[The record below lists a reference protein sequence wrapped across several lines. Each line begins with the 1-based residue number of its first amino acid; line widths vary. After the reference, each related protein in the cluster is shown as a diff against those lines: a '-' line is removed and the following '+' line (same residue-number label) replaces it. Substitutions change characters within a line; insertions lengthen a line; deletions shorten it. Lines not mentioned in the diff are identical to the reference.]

1 MEEIEITEK
10 GETVDTIEFES
21 INIEQNGTKFI
32 LNIESNEKNYI
43 SFSIND
49 KNQFISINYIRKMN
63 FKEIQNLNKVFDF
76 LYSISD
82 FYYFLKSSS
91 DNKKLNIKKYNDKIT
106 LIITMEVLYKD
117 QIIEIDLFPS
127 KNKMDLNIKEIC
139 KELINMKTKIKEINN
154 LKNEINNL
162 NKEKEEKNEDINILK
177 VEIEEIKKENNNLK
191 SDNKELNHVI
201 IILRNNYNKMKE
213 MFNNLNNEI
222 IFLKREKFDN
232 LKTIISLENK
242 IKELTKEIY
251 SFKSGNKDNEI
262 KEILPK
268 NKDNEQPKQIEVKPE
283 IEDNKL
289 IEIIEN
295 EIKPIEGKRKKHKK
309 KKTFTIKRIRK

>member
-91 DNKKLNIKKYNDKIT
+91 DNKKLNIKKYNNKIT
-106 LIITMEVLYKD
+106 LSYK
-117 QIIEIDLFPS
+117 
-127 KNKMDLNIKEIC
+127 
-139 KELINMKTKIKEINN
+139 MKF
-154 LKNEINNL
+154 
-162 NKEKEEKNEDINILK
+162 
-177 VEIEEIKKENNNLK
+177 
-191 SDNKELNHVI
+191 I
-201 IILRNNYNKMKE
+201 II
-213 MFNNLNNEI
+213 
-222 IFLKREKFDN
+222 IF
-232 LKTIISLENK
+232 
-242 IKELTKEIY
+242 
-251 SFKSGNKDNEI
+251 
-262 KEILPK
+262 IL
-268 NKDNEQPKQIEVKPE
+268 
-283 IEDNKL
+283 
-289 IEIIEN
+289 
-295 EIKPIEGKRKKHKK
+295 
-309 KKTFTIKRIRK
+309 